1 MIKITAE
8 LAEKLKGKE
17 FTKDNYFNPVQDTKG
32 DWFISDEEFD
42 KSDIEEAKAE
52 LKLIDATKDKVDKS
66 IYEQTKV
73 TTDSLKA
80 IEEAKD
86 PKLPK

>member
-1 MIKITAE
+1 MYKITPE

-17 FTKDNYFNPVQDTKG
+17 FTKDNYFNPIEDTKG

-52 LKLIDATKDKVDKS
+52 LKLIDVTKDKVDKS

-73 TTDSLKA
+73 T
-80 IEEAKD
+80 IEYLEAKD